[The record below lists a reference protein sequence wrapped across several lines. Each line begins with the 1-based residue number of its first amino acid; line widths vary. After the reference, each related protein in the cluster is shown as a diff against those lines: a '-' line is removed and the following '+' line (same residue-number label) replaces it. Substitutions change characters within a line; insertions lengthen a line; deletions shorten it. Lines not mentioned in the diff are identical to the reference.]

1 MSPLPSLVALAAM
14 DRSALAATWRDEF
27 GVPAPK
33 SCQAPLLRQALAWQQ
48 QMHALRQVAG
58 EREAGRAAQL
68 LRQAAVAPAVSA
80 LYPGTRLLREWQGRT
95 HHVVVVSD
103 GYEYDGKV
111 WRSLSAIAR
120 AITGTQW
127 SGPQF
132 FGLNS

>member
-1 MSPLPSLVALAAM
+1 LSPLPSLVALAAM
-14 DRSALAATWRDEF
+14 DRSALATIWRDEF

-80 LYPGTRLLREWQGRT
+80 LYPGIRLLREWQGRT

-120 AITGTQW
+120 AITGTRW
-127 SGPQF
+127 SGPKF